1 MASKRNRVLAALA
14 VTVSMVVGALSLA
27 VNTPAAAAQTNEAAL
42 RVIHASPDA
51 PAVDIYVN
59 GAKAISDLAFNKVSD
74 WAMLPAGSYDVR
86 VTAAGGTD
94 AVIEATLPL
103 EAGKYYSVAA
113 VGKLA
118 DITAKVF
125 EDNLTGLDA
134 GKARLRVIHASPD
147 APAVDVAVKGGAV
160 IVPSL
165 AFPNASDY
173 LTLDPI
179 TADVEVRP
187 AGTTTVAL
195 AVPGLTLEAGKVYSV
210 YAVGLL
216 NGTPALSVLPVVD
229 DAVAAAAPA
238 PAPAAGGE
246 ASAGT
251 TSSNGETMAPGM
263 PDTGAS
269 ENAFNLALIALA
281 LLAVAGVAAGTVVR
295 VRNR

>member
-1 MASKRNRVLAALA
+1 ML
-14 VTVSMVVGALSLA
+14 VGAVSLA
-27 VNTPAAAAQTNEAAL
+27 VNTPAAAAQTGEAAL

-59 GAKAISDLAFNKVSD
+59 GAKAISNLAFEEASA
-74 WAMLPAGSYDVR
+74 WAMLPAGSYDVK

-94 AVIEATLPL
+94 AVIQATLPL

-113 VGKLA
+113 TGKLA

-160 IVPSL
+160 LVPGL

-173 LTLDPI
+173 LTLDPA
-179 TADVEVRP
+179 TVDVEVRA
-187 AGTTTVAL
+187 AGTSTVAL
-195 AVPGLTLEAGKVYSV
+195 AVPGLTLEAGKVYTV

-216 NGTPALSVLPVVD
+216 SGTPALSVLPVVD
-229 DAVAAAAPA
+229 NAVAAAAPA
-238 PAPAAGGE
+238 PSAGGE
-246 ASAGT
+246 AGAGT
-251 TSSNGETMAPGM
+251 TSSNGGTMAPGM
-263 PDTGAS
+263 PSTGAG
-269 ENAFNLALIALA
+269 ENAFSLALVALA
-281 LLAVAGVAAGTVVR
+281 LLAAASLTAGAIVL